1 MDKIC
6 PKCNVEFKDDDQ
18 VEFDLSHEVT
28 HSECFDGNPGLVLAS
43 GIYKEIAEQFD
54 KVTR

>member
-18 VEFDLSHEVT
+18 VEFDLAHEVT
-28 HSECFDGNPGLVLAS
+28 HSSCFDGNPSLILAS
-43 GIYKEIAEQFD
+43 GTYKEISEQFD

>member
-18 VEFDLSHEVT
+18 VEFDLSHEVI

-43 GIYKEIAEQFD
+43 GTYKEIAEQFD